1 MSVFHHERASLV
13 STRRDNILRAVRFQG
28 PDYVPVHFSIN
39 AACWH
44 HYPPAA
50 LWELMESHALLFPG
64 LKRPADGTLRKPAV
78 WATAGKPATDAWGC
92 VWETSDDGITGVVTK
107 HPLQRWEDFP
117 LLPNPDPRT
126 TGHWGP
132 RDWAKTAQNLSAG
145 KARGDVATGGL
156 THGHTFLTLC
166 NIRGYEALL
175 CDMAEDEPRLWPLIE
190 RVEAF
195 NLGEVQGWLGAGA
208 EWMSYPEDLG
218 MQVGP
223 MLSPACLRKYVKP
236 SYERLMAP
244 ARKAGCIIHMHS
256 DGDIKL
262 LVDDLVDAGVD
273 VVNLQDLVNGLD
285 WIRERLAGRVCID
298 LDVDRQKVTAF
309 GTPKEIDTL
318 IRKEVSMLGSRKGGL
333 MMTFGLYPG
342 TPLKNVKAL
351 MDAFERYMTYHA

>member
-1 MSVFHHERASLV
+1 M

-44 HYPPAA
+44 HYAPEA
-50 LWELMESHALLFPG
+50 LWDLMESHTLLFPNFR
-64 LKRPADGTLRKPAV
+64 RPAGGAPRTHAA
-78 WATAGKPATDAWGC
+78 WATAGKPATDCWGC
-92 VWETSDDGITGVVTK
+92 VWETSDDGIAGVVTR
-107 HPLQRWEDFP
+107 HPLARWEDFAR
-117 LLPNPDPRT
+117 LPNPDPLT
-126 TGHWGP
+126 TGYWGP
-132 RDWAKTAQNLSAG
+132 RDWART
-145 KARGDVATGGL
+145 ARGLAAAKAAGSIAMGSL

-175 CDMAEDEPRLWPLIE
+175 CDMVEDEPRLWPLIE

-195 NLGEVQGWLGAGA
+195 NMGEVRAWLAAGV

-223 MLSPACLRKYVKP
+223 MLSPACLRKYIQP
-236 SYERLMAP
+236 GYRRLMAP
-244 ARKAGCIIHMHS
+244 AREAGCIIHMHS

-273 VVNLQDLVNGLD
+273 IVNLQDLVNGLD
-285 WIRERLAGRVCID
+285 WIRGRLAGRVCID
-298 LDVDRQKVTAF
+298 LDVDRQKVTVF
-309 GTPKEIDTL
+309 GTPKEVDAL
-318 IRKEVSMLGSRKGGL
+318 IRTEIATLGSRKGGL

-342 TPLKNVKAL
+342 TPLPNVKAL
-351 MDAFERYMTYHA
+351 MDAFERYMPFHA